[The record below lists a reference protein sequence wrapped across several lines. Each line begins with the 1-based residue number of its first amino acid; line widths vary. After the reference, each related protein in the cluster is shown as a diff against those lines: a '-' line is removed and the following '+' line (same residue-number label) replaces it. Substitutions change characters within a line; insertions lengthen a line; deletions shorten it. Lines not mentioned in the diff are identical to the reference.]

1 MDKKKLNELV
11 RVKTGWDLETTE
23 RSIDVV
29 LGSIRQLLQQG
40 DRLTIHSFGSFNAK
54 LAKARRARN
63 LQTGATI
70 LVPAKR
76 KVKFRPSPEFLE

>member
-11 RVKTGWDLETTE
+11 RIKTGWDLETTE
-23 RSIDVV
+23 RSIDVI
-29 LGSIRQLLQQG
+29 LDAIRELLRQG
-40 DRLTIHSFGSFNAK
+40 DRLTVHGFGSFTAK

-63 LQTGATI
+63 LKTGATI

-76 KVKFRPSPEFLE
+76 KVKFRASPEFLE